1 MLEGFM
7 EQYGEYSQFII
18 MGIFL
23 LIGGAI
29 YGGYLYYKKQ
39 EDMKNVNNNL
49 NNQALL
55 QQQPNKPPTQKPNN
69 PPTQQPN
76 KPPAQQPKQPQRKP
90 PVFVPS
96 DTFKGEQ
103 IGYTFKNGPNGNGY
117 YMDK

>member
-1 MLEGFM
+1 MLEGLF

-23 LIGGAI
+23 LIGAAI

-39 EDMKNVNNNL
+39 EDMKNVN
-49 NNQALL
+49 QALL
-55 QQQPNKPPTQKPNN
+55 QQQQL
-69 PPTQQPN
+69 QQVQEQP
-76 KPPAQQPKQPQRKP
+76 KQEQQPKQP

-103 IGYTFKNGPNGNGY
+103 KGYTFKNGPNGNGY

>member
-1 MLEGFM
+1 MLEEFM
-7 EQYGEYSQFII
+7 EQYGQYSQFII
-18 MGIFL
+18 MGVFL

-49 NNQALL
+49 NNPILGQQQQGQQQEQEHKQEQQQEQ
-55 QQQPNKPPTQKPNN
+55 QQQPNQ
-69 PPTQQPN
+69 
-76 KPPAQQPKQPQRKP
+76 P

-96 DTFKGEQ
+96 DTFKGTQ
-103 IGYTFKNGPNGNGY
+103 KGYTFKNGPNGNGY

>member
-1 MLEGFM
+1 MLEGLF

-23 LIGGAI
+23 LIGAAI

-55 QQQPNKPPTQKPNN
+55 QQQEQQQEQK
-69 PPTQQPN
+69 QQPN
-76 KPPAQQPKQPQRKP
+76 QP

-103 IGYTFKNGPNGNGY
+103 KGYTFKNGPNGNGY

>member
-1 MLEGFM
+1 MLEGLF

-18 MGIFL
+18 MGVFL
-23 LIGGAI
+23 LIGAAI

-39 EDMKNVNNNL
+39 EDMKNVN
-49 NNQALL
+49 QALL
-55 QQQPNKPPTQKPNN
+55 QQQQL
-69 PPTQQPN
+69 QQVQEQP
-76 KPPAQQPKQPQRKP
+76 KQEQQPKQP

-103 IGYTFKNGPNGNGY
+103 KGYTFKNGPNGNGY

>member
-7 EQYGEYSQFII
+7 EQYGQYSQFII
-18 MGIFL
+18 MGVFL
-23 LIGGAI
+23 LIGAAI

-49 NNQALL
+49 NNQPLL
-55 QQQPNKPPTQKPNN
+55 
-69 PPTQQPN
+69 
-76 KPPAQQPKQPQRKP
+76 QQPKQQQQNQQQPKQP

-96 DTFKGEQ
+96 DTFKGTQ
-103 IGYTFKNGPNGNGY
+103 KGYTFKNGPNGNGY

>member
-39 EDMKNVNNNL
+39 EDMKNVNN
-49 NNQALL
+49 QALL
-55 QQQPNKPPTQKPNN
+55 QQQEQ
-69 PPTQQPN
+69 QQPQEQ
-76 KPPAQQPKQPQRKP
+76 KQQGQPPNQP

-96 DTFKGEQ
+96 DTFKGVQ
-103 IGYTFKNGPNGNGY
+103 KGYTFKNGPNGNGY

>member
-1 MLEGFM
+1 MLEGLF

-18 MGIFL
+18 MGVFL
-23 LIGGAI
+23 LIGAAI

-39 EDMKNVNNNL
+39 EDMKNVN
-49 NNQALL
+49 QALL
-55 QQQPNKPPTQKPNN
+55 QQQQL
-69 PPTQQPN
+69 QQV
-76 KPPAQQPKQPQRKP
+76 QEQPKQEQKPKQP

-103 IGYTFKNGPNGNGY
+103 KGYTFKNGPNGNGY

>member
-7 EQYGEYSQFII
+7 EQYGQYSQFII

-23 LIGGAI
+23 LIGAAI

-55 QQQPNKPPTQKPNN
+55 QQGHQGQQGQ
-69 PPTQQPN
+69 QQPN
-76 KPPAQQPKQPQRKP
+76 KPQRQVQNQQPKQP

-103 IGYTFKNGPNGNGY
+103 KGYTFKNGSNGNGY

>member
-1 MLEGFM
+1 MLEGLFD
-7 EQYGEYSQFII
+7 QYGEYSQFII
-18 MGIFL
+18 MGVFL
-23 LIGGAI
+23 LIGAAI

-55 QQQPNKPPTQKPNN
+55 QQQQEQQQVQKEQKQEQK
-69 PPTQQPN
+69 QQPN
-76 KPPAQQPKQPQRKP
+76 QP

-96 DTFKGEQ
+96 DTFKGTQ
-103 IGYTFKNGPNGNGY
+103 KGYTFKNGPNGNGY

>member
-18 MGIFL
+18 MGVFL
-23 LIGGAI
+23 LIGAAI

-55 QQQPNKPPTQKPNN
+55 QQQQQHNKPPTQKQEQKQVQK
-69 PPTQQPN
+69 QQPN
-76 KPPAQQPKQPQRKP
+76 QP

-103 IGYTFKNGPNGNGY
+103 KGYTFKNGPNGNGY

>member
-1 MLEGFM
+1 MLEGLF

-18 MGIFL
+18 MGVFL
-23 LIGGAI
+23 LIGAAI

-49 NNQALL
+49 NNQPQKG
-55 QQQPNKPPTQKPNN
+55 QQQG
-69 PPTQQPN
+69 QQ
-76 KPPAQQPKQPQRKP
+76 QGQPQGQQQGPP

-96 DTFKGEQ
+96 EQFKGEQ
-103 IGYTFKNGPNGNGY
+103 KGYTFKNGPNGNGY

>member
-23 LIGGAI
+23 LIGAAI

-55 QQQPNKPPTQKPNN
+55 QQQ
-69 PPTQQPN
+69 QQHN
-76 KPPAQQPKQPQRKP
+76 KPPAQKPKQPQRQQPKQP

-96 DTFKGEQ
+96 DTFKGVQ
-103 IGYTFKNGPNGNGY
+103 KGYTFKNGPNGNGY